1 MSVDCYDSVSIFV
14 RPPLQYLNKRCA
26 GQKRLEEIRLRP
38 RDQVWNIDIKIF
50 TLILEHIKA
59 LPFKVHLHYGDSHAK
74 LLRLKEQKIFFGIL
88 KNPRSE
94 KFLQV

>member
-1 MSVDCYDSVSIFV
+1 
-14 RPPLQYLNKRCA
+14 
-26 GQKRLEEIRLRP
+26 
-38 RDQVWNIDIKIF
+38 
-50 TLILEHIKA
+50 